1 MAETEIDKPQVFTA
15 IKVVG
20 VGGAGCAAV
29 NRMIDAG
36 LKNVEFIAINTDAQA
51 LYSNKA
57 EIKLHIGRETTH
69 GLGAGADPEIG
80 QKAAEESY
88 EDIKNVLMGADM
100 LFITFGAGGGTGS
113 GAAHVVAEIAKE
125 MDILTV
131 AVTTKPFEFEG
142 VKRRAN
148 AEWALD
154 RLMPKVDAW
163 ITIPNDRLLTTID
176 RRVPLM
182 ETFKI
187 ADDILRQGVQGI
199 SEVITE
205 DATEYGGINLD
216 FNDVKRIM
224 EGAGSALMGI
234 GKANG
239 ENRAILATQQAI
251 ESPLLE
257 ISIDGAH
264 RVLINVAGGT
274 DISLAEAQ
282 DAADM
287 VKKLVSPDADI
298 IFGVSVKPELD
309 DEMIVTI
316 VATGFGASYFDKDD
330 FTPTDF
336 EVKEKITDDE
346 TFAKNDTALTSPA
359 SPIAPVTTPEVSTD
373 SPAVKKPTISLDDA
387 IKTINVDKSDR
398 TSDVQKSFA
407 DESRATTP
415 SWAQDPFSEPI
426 KEDKYDKPSIFS
438 RLMGKHDKNSKK

>member
-15 IKVVG
+15 IKVIG
-20 VGGAGCAAV
+20 VGGAGCAAI

-36 LKNVEFIAINTDAQA
+36 LKNVQFIAMNTDAQA

-80 QKAAEESY
+80 QKAAEESR

-113 GAAHVVAEIAKE
+113 GAAHIVAEIAKE
-125 MDILTV
+125 MGILTV
-131 AVTTKPFEFEG
+131 AVATKPFEFEG

-154 RLMPKVDAW
+154 QLMPKVDAW

-205 DATEYGGINLD
+205 DATQYGGINLD

-234 GKANG
+234 GRASG

-257 ISIDGAH
+257 ISVDGAH

-316 VATGFGASYFDKDD
+316 IATGFGASYFDNNDLAASD
-330 FTPTDF
+330 FGVRETIADK
-336 EVKEKITDDE
+336 KEAAQSNVI
-346 TFAKNDTALTSPA
+346 SPA
-359 SPIAPVTTPEVSTD
+359 SSVAPVATPATTEPV
-373 SPAVKKPTISLDDA
+373 AKPTVSLDDA
-387 IKTINVDKSDR
+387 IKTINIDKSDR
-398 TSDVQKSFA
+398 GGEVQKSFT
-407 DESRATTP
+407 DESNSTTP
-415 SWAQDPFSEPI
+415 SWAQDPFSEPV

-438 RLMGKHDKNSKK
+438 RLMGKHDKNNKK